1 MLSHRVQDI
10 EASKTVMINGE
21 AKRLKSEGVDV
32 IDLSVGESDFNT
44 PENIKEAGKFAIENN
59 HTRYTINQGTKEL
72 RSAIVSKL
80 KLENNLIYEPDQIL
94 VSNGA
99 KQSIYNSILAIVN
112 PGDEVIIAAPYWV
125 SYPSMVQL
133 AGGKLVVIDTDE
145 SMGFKIDPKRLEQA
159 ITNKT
164 KLLIMCNPSNPTG
177 IVYEKDEL
185 NALSEI
191 VLKKNLI
198 VLSDE
203 IYEKLIYDKEF
214 TSFAAIDEMLKQR
227 SIIVNGISK
236 SYAMTGWRI
245 GYLAAEK
252 YIVDAINKIQSHTT
266 SSASSI
272 SQYAAIEALTGSQKS
287 VTEMIIKFKERRDFL
302 YKSIISIKGI
312 SCYKPNGAFYLFPN
326 IKEFLNKKSNISNSL
341 ELSLYLLR
349 EANVA
354 VVPGSAFGKEGFI
367 RISFSTSMENLI
379 EASERLKTA
388 FEKLR

>member
-94 VSNGA
+94 VSNGV